1 MIGRVRSARNRFP
14 LSMYL
19 HKSLEKSEVLKS
31 KIPSVPPNQRPAI
44 IFQYCRLLV
53 EGGKI
58 HEAVR
63 ELEALRASINQ
74 TQGGVSAQNKPIYD
88 LLAVAYLRMGEVENC
103 CSNHNEESC
112 LFPIKGK
119 AIHTRKTGSQKA
131 IEVYKEILAVF
142 PKDIQTQYL
151 MNVAYMTLGEY
162 PHNVPN
168 QYLLKGLGKP
178 SEVEF
183 PEFKDIAIA
192 TGADVE
198 GLSGGLSLEDFNG
211 DGWLDILCS
220 SYGLDDQVKYLENDG
235 AGSFINKTE
244 NSGLVGVVSGLNMIH
259 ADYDNDG
266 DQDVLL
272 LRGAWLGR
280 VGNHPNSL
288 LRNNGDGTFEDVAIS
303 SGIFSEHPTQTAVWA
318 DFDNDGHLDLFIGN
332 EHNPKDQ
339 NNDHPCELF
348 MNQGNGKFLNQ
359 ADIAGVTVRSYVKGC
374 TAGDFDQDGLID
386 LYVSVLDG
394 ENILFRNK
402 GRTPSGVPQFENV
415 AQKAGVIGPISSFPC
430 WFFDYNN
437 DGFQDLFVADYDL
450 KSASSLAG
458 EMALELI
465 GKKSKLP
472 GAKLYRNNGD
482 GTFKDVSKKA
492 GLDRPMFAMGANFGD
507 LNNDGFL
514 DFYIGNGSPDFRS
527 IVPNLM
533 FLNEEGKSFID
544 VTVNGRFGNLQKG
557 HAIAFGDIDDDG
569 DQDIYAVMGGAVT
582 GDHYQNVLF
591 QNPGWS
597 NKWLSLDLEGVT
609 SNRGALGAKVEVITI
624 DSAGNENHFHRTV
637 GTGGSFG
644 ASSMRMEIGL
654 GEATSVEKLIVT
666 WPNRAHQIEEFSEV
680 ELNSHFKIKEGTGT
694 VESVRSSS

>member
-1 MIGRVRSARNRFP
+1 MIERVRSARNRFP

-74 TQGGVSAQNKPIYD
+74 TQGGVSPQNKPIYD

-119 AIHTRKTGSQKA
+119 AIHTRKTGSLKA

-162 PHNVPN
+162 PQNVPPK
-168 QYLLKGLGKP
+168 YLLKGLGEP
-178 SEVEF
+178 SKVDF
-183 PEFKDIAIA
+183 PEFRDIAI
-192 TGADVE
+192 TVGADIE
-198 GLSGGLSLEDFNG
+198 GLSGGVSLEDFNG

-235 AGSFINKTE
+235 TGKFIDKTE
-244 NSGLVGVVSGLNMIH
+244 YAGLGGVVSGLNMIH

-266 DQDVLL
+266 DQDALL
-272 LRGAWLGR
+272 LRGAWLGQ

-318 DFDNDGHLDLFIGN
+318 DFDNDGNLDLFIGN
-332 EHNPKDQ
+332 ENFSGDP
-339 NNDHPCELF
+339 NIDHPCELF
-348 MNQGNGKFLNQ
+348 MNQGNGKFFNQ
-359 ADIAGVTVRSYVKGC
+359 AEIAGVTVRTFVKGC
-374 TAGDFDQDGLID
+374 TAGDYDNDGLID
-386 LYVSVLDG
+386 LYVSILNG

-415 AQKAGVIGPISSFPC
+415 AEKAGVTGPISSFPC
-430 WFFDYNN
+430 WFFDYDN
-437 DGFQDLFVADYDL
+437 DGFEDLFVADYDV
-450 KSASSLAG
+450 KNEGTMAG
-458 EMALELI
+458 ELALELI
-465 GKKSKLP
+465 GKKSKLA
-472 GAKLYRNNGD
+472 GAKLYKNNGD
-482 GTFKDVSKKA
+482 GTFKDVTKKL

-527 IVPNLM
+527 IVPNFM
-533 FLNEEGKSFID
+533 FLNDDGKSFVD

-557 HAIAFGDIDDDG
+557 HAVAFGDIDNDG
-569 DQDIYAVMGGAVT
+569 DQDVYAVMGGAVS

-591 QNPGWS
+591 ENPGWN
-597 NKWLSLDLEGVT
+597 NKWISLDLEGT
-609 SNRGALGAKVEVITI
+609 AANKGALGAKVEVVIA
-624 DSAGNENHFHRTV
+624 DEDGREKHFYRTL

-654 GEATSVEKLIVT
+654 GEATSIKKLVVT
-666 WPNRAHQIEEFSEV
+666 WPNQAHQTEEFSGV
-680 ELNSHFKIKEGTGT
+680 ELNSRYKIKEGSGT
-694 VESVRSSS
+694 AIQIQPNS